1 MRFSPF
7 ALVAFALL
15 FAACDSGGDDVVLGG
30 TYRATAQLAG
40 ADVTIDLDIP
50 PTESGSFQLGSG
62 STYTARLGSSS
73 DAVRLEGSG
82 SVSGRSVTV
91 TVDYPDLTVRDG
103 EVDLE
108 FLGSDPSGLT
118 GVASADGTTLTLGDG
133 TGGQTARFE
142 RQ

>member
-1 MRFSPF
+1 MHSSPF
-7 ALVAFALL
+7 ALVALVLL
-15 FAACDSGGDDVVLGG
+15 LAACDSGGDDVVLGG
-30 TYRATAQLAG
+30 TYRATTQISG

-50 PTESGSFQLGSG
+50 PTESGSFRLGGG

-91 TVDYPDLTVRDG
+91 TVDYPDLSVRDG

-108 FLGSDPSGLT
+108 FVRSDPSGMT
-118 GVASADGTTLTLGDG
+118 GVVSAGGAAFTLTDG
-133 TGGQTARFE
+133 SGGEGGRFD